1 MPGTVH
7 AIVVVRPDGRTSAA
21 YHLRRTMA
29 SLAGGSRRPDAVT
42 LVVCGTD
49 PAVEDALEPGSL
61 PDPTADGRGI
71 RVIRLGRRVRF
82 AAAVARAALAPDG
95 HGGAATDAD
104 LLWLLAQDTAP
115 DPEALERL
123 AGQLELSPTLAV
135 VAPKLVRDDRP
146 DRIVSLGVS
155 MTRTGASVELAA
167 GDLDQGQR
175 DGITDVLGSDI
186 RAVLVRGPVFRALR
200 GIDPALR
207 DADEGLDLAVAARL
221 MGGRVALVPAT
232 RVAVSGDGVA
242 GLPFADSPRRR
253 RMIIARRRA
262 AQLHRRLTAAHP
274 LLVLPVWLS
283 LPFLALGR
291 TVAQLVMKDPG
302 RIAGEWGATIL
313 AMVRL
318 GAIARGRRRLRR
330 HRTVPWSRIAPLRV
344 STALARERAAEPEEP
359 SPDSLPRGELHFFGG
374 GGAWL
379 VLAMAAVSIAAFPAL
394 LAWPALGG
402 GALQPLRDTVAGLWA
417 DAAYGLRPMG
427 WNVTGPAD
435 PFSAVVAVI
444 GSLWPFAPSRALV
457 LLWLAAV
464 PLAALGGWFAAT
476 RITDRPVLRILSGL
490 SWALAPTFLVAL
502 TEGVP
507 TGVIAHLLLPWLV
520 FAGAVAHRSWVP
532 AAATSLLAAAV
543 IAAAPSL
550 APALAVVLLV
560 AIVVAVA
567 RRSGAAVARMLWIP
581 VPTIAVFAPVAW
593 AQLHV
598 GNAWG
603 LLADPGAP
611 ISGLVPATDASARWW
626 IALGFPAP
634 GAAGWAEFLP
644 PLPLWAVALLLL
656 PLALLAAAAAATP
669 RWPVGL
675 AHLGLVVLGSATAVA
690 ATHVAVRF
698 DGADALPLWSGA
710 GLSLAWWGLVGA
722 AVLTLD
728 QVGRGEMARYRRRAG
743 AVSASAAVVC
753 MAALV
758 VLAVPALSAQA
769 RGASALTNG
778 PTSTLPAYV
787 EADSGG
793 GTATGTIVLTPE
805 PDGTLAARVVWG
817 GSETLG
823 SHSTVLET
831 RTSVDDA
838 SSQLAATAAALV
850 SSTSPDAVAALGEQG
865 IAFVLLAPG
874 ADAPPATLLRL
885 ESSTALDQ
893 RDELDPVGATDR
905 GDLWR
910 VSSEIAARPGGS
922 TPLAGIAVEA
932 VQLGV
937 ILIALLL
944 AAPTGRSRVR
954 ARQHPRIVGL
964 TRAERES
971 DAGRARRRFDDG
983 TQDAQAL
990 PTEPS
995 GEGAA

>member
-21 YHLRRTMA
+21 YHLRRTVA

-42 LVVCGTD
+42 LAVCGTD

-61 PDPTADGRGI
+61 PDPTADGRGV
-71 RVIRLGRRVRF
+71 RVICLGRRTRF
-82 AAAVARAALAPDG
+82 AAAVASAAFEPG
-95 HGGAATDAD
+95 PRGGTGMDAD

-115 DPEALERL
+115 EPEALARL
-123 AGQLELSPTLAV
+123 AGQLELSPTLAF
-135 VAPKLVRDDRP
+135 VAPKLVRHDRP
-146 DRIVSLGVS
+146 ERIVSLGVS

-186 RAVLVRGPVFRALR
+186 RAVLVRGSVFRALR

-221 MGGRVALVPAT
+221 MGGRVALAPTT
-232 RVAVSGDGVA
+232 RVGVSGDGVA
-242 GLPFADSPRRR
+242 GLPFAETGSRR

-262 AQLHRRLTAAHP
+262 AQLHRRLTSAHP
-274 LLVLPVWLS
+274 LLLVPIWLS

-291 TVAQLVMKDPG
+291 TIAQLVMKDPG
-302 RIAGEWGATIL
+302 RIAGEWAATIL

-318 GAIARGRRRLRR
+318 AAIARGRRRLRR
-330 HRTVPWSRIAPLRV
+330 HRSVPWSRIASLRV
-344 STALARERAAEPEEP
+344 STALARERAAEPTEHD
-359 SPDSLPRGELHFFGG
+359 PDALPRGELHFFGG

-379 VLAMAAVSIAAFPAL
+379 VLAMAAVSLAAFPAL

-417 DAAYGLRPMG
+417 DAAYGLRPTG
-427 WNVTGPAD
+427 WNVSGPAD

-457 LLWLAAV
+457 LLWLAAL

-476 RITDRPVLRILSGL
+476 RITDRPVLRITAGVA
-490 SWALAPTFLVAL
+490 WALAPTFLVAL
-502 TEGVP
+502 TQGIP
-507 TGVIAHLLLPWLV
+507 TGVIVHLLLPWLV

-532 AAATSLLAAAV
+532 AAAASLLAAAV

-550 APALAVVLLV
+550 APAFALVLL
-560 AIVVAVA
+560 AGIIAAAV
-567 RRSGAAVARMLWIP
+567 RRSGAGVARMLWVA
-581 VPTIAVFAPVAW
+581 VPTIVIFLPVAW
-593 AQLHV
+593 AQLHAA
-598 GNAWG
+598 NPWG

-611 ISGLVPATDASARWW
+611 IDALAQTADAGTRLWVS
-626 IALGFPAP
+626 LGFPASS
-634 GAAGWAEFLP
+634 GAGWAELFSA
-644 PLPLWAVALLLL
+644 LPLWVPAALLV
-656 PLALLAAAAAATP
+656 PIALLAASAAATP

-675 AHLGLVVLGSATAVA
+675 AHLALVVLGVATAVA
-690 ATHVAVRF
+690 ATAIAARF
-698 DGADALPLWSGA
+698 DGANALTLWPGA
-710 GLSLAWWGLVGA
+710 GLTLAWWGMVGGA
-722 AVLTLD
+722 ILTLD
-728 QVGRGEMARYRRRAG
+728 QLGRAEMARFRRHAG

-753 MAALV
+753 IVTLV
-758 VLAVPALSAQA
+758 VLAAPALTAWA
-769 RGASALTNG
+769 RGATALTNG

-793 GTATGTIVLTPE
+793 DTATGTIVLTAE
-805 PDGTLAARVVWG
+805 ADGSLAARVVWG

-823 SHSTVLET
+823 AHSTVLET
-831 RTSVDDA
+831 RTAVDDA
-838 SSQLAATAAALV
+838 SAQLAATAAALV
-850 SSTSPDAVAALGEQG
+850 SSTSPDAVAALAEQG

-874 ADAPPATLLRL
+874 ADAPAADVLRR
-885 ESSTALDQ
+885 ESATALDQ
-893 RDELDPVGATDR
+893 RDDLDPVGATER

-910 VSSEIAARPGGS
+910 VTSDIAARPSAENPAG
-922 TPLAGIAVEA
+922 GIAIEILQIA
-932 VQLGV
+932 VIV
-937 ILIALLL
+937 IALLL
-944 AAPTGRSRVR
+944 AAPTGGSRAR

-964 TRAERES
+964 TPAERAM
-971 DAGRARRRFDDG
+971 DAGRARRLEDG
-983 TQDAQAL
+983 AQEAQAL
-990 PTEPS
+990 PSEPT
-995 GEGAA
+995 GEEAT

>member
-21 YHLRRTMA
+21 YHLRRTFA
-29 SLAGGSRRPDAVT
+29 SVAAGSRRPDAVT

-49 PAVEDALEPGSL
+49 PAVEDALEPGNL
-61 PDPTADGRGI
+61 PDPTADGRGV
-71 RVIRLGRRVRF
+71 RVIRLGRRTRF
-82 AAAVARAALAPDG
+82 AAAVASAALEPDPRSG
-95 HGGAATDAD
+95 TGMDAD

-115 DPEALERL
+115 EPEALARL
-123 AGQLELSPTLAV
+123 AGQLELSPTLAF

-146 DRIVSLGVS
+146 ERIVSLGVS
-155 MTRTGASVELAA
+155 MTRAGSSVELAA

-186 RAVLVRGPVFRALR
+186 RAVLVRGSVFRAVR

-221 MGGRVALVPAT
+221 MGGRVALVPTT

-242 GLPFADSPRRR
+242 GLPFADTGRRR

-262 AQLHRRLTAAHP
+262 AQLHRRLTSAHP
-274 LLVLPVWLS
+274 LLLVPIWLS
-283 LPFLALGR
+283 LPVVALGR
-291 TVAQLVMKDPG
+291 TIAQLVMKDPG
-302 RIAGEWGATIL
+302 RIAGEWTATIL

-318 GAIARGRRRLRR
+318 AAVARGRRHLRR

-344 STALARERAAEPEEP
+344 STALARERAVEPAEPA
-359 SPDSLPRGELHFFGG
+359 PDSLPRAELHFFGG

-379 VLAMAAVSIAAFPAL
+379 VLAMAVVSLAAFPAL

-427 WNVTGPAD
+427 WNVSGPAD

-457 LLWLAAV
+457 LLWLAAL

-476 RITDRPVLRILSGL
+476 RITDRPVLRITAGVG
-490 SWALAPTFLVAL
+490 WALAPTFLVAL
-502 TEGVP
+502 TQGVP
-507 TGVIAHLLLPWLV
+507 TGVIVHLLLPWLV

-532 AAATSLLAAAV
+532 AAAASLLAAAV

-550 APALAVVLLV
+550 APALAVVLIAGLI
-560 AIVVAVA
+560 AAAV
-567 RRSGAAVARMLWIP
+567 RRSGASIARMLWIP
-581 VPTIAVFAPVAW
+581 VPTIVLFGPVAW
-593 AQLHV
+593 TQVHA
-598 GNAWG
+598 GTPWG

-611 ISGLVPATDASARWW
+611 IRSLAEATSAGTRLWVS
-626 IALGFPAP
+626 LGFPASS
-634 GAAGWAEFLP
+634 GAGWAELFSTV
-644 PLPLWAVALLLL
+644 PLWVPAVLLV
-656 PLALLAAAAAATP
+656 PIALLAASAAATP

-675 AHLGLVVLGSATAVA
+675 AHLALIVLGVATAVA
-690 ATHVAVRF
+690 ATHIAVRF
-698 DGADALPLWSGA
+698 DGANALGLWPGA
-710 GLSLAWWGLVGA
+710 GLSLAWWGIVGGA
-722 AVLTLD
+722 TLTLD
-728 QVGRGEMARYRRRAG
+728 QLGRAEMARFRRRAG

-753 MAALV
+753 IVALV
-758 VLAVPALSAQA
+758 ILAAPALTASA
-769 RGASALTNG
+769 RGATALTNG

-793 GTATGTIVLTPE
+793 DTATGTIVLTAE
-805 PDGTLAARVVWG
+805 ADGSLAARVVWG
-817 GSETLG
+817 GSETIG
-823 SHSTVLET
+823 AHSTVLET
-831 RTSVDDA
+831 RTAVDDA
-838 SSQLAATAAALV
+838 SAQLAATAAALV
-850 SSTSPDAVAALGEQG
+850 SSTSPDAVAALGDQG

-874 ADAPPATLLRL
+874 ADAPAADVLRR
-885 ESSTALDQ
+885 ESATALDQ
-893 RDELDPVGATDR
+893 RDDLDPVGATER

-910 VSSEIAARPGGS
+910 VTSDIGARPSAASPAG
-922 TPLAGIAVEA
+922 GIALEILQIA
-932 VQLGV
+932 V
-937 ILIALLL
+937 IMIALLL
-944 AAPTGRSRVR
+944 AAPTGRSRAR

-964 TRAERES
+964 TAAERAA
-971 DAGRARRRFDDG
+971 DAGKARRLEDG
-983 TQDAQAL
+983 AQEAQAL
-990 PTEPS
+990 PSEPT
-995 GEGAA
+995 GEEAT